1 MISKKSLELY
11 KGIALSRGE
20 DFLYI
25 HLQLRKMKFDSD
37 ILSKECFKILEN
49 QFAQINNS
57 SILNKTVDNLSIR
70 EFNMVKRHALSLRFF
85 KLQVKWKINKL
96 KRVVRKING

>member
-1 MISKKSLELY
+1 MYLIGETFQIEDTKNNK
-11 KGIALSRGE
+11 IVRE

-49 QFAQINNS
+49 QFA
-57 SILNKTVDNLSIR
+57 IR
-70 EFNMVKRHALSLRFF
+70 STIRAF
-85 KLQVKWKINKL
+85 
-96 KRVVRKING
+96 